1 MAGPMTSQVAAKLK
15 AMGLELP
22 PAPPPVA
29 TYVGFVTTGKL
40 VHVAGV
46 GPTWGSDIRYRGKVG
61 QALSV
66 EDGYAAARLT
76 GLNLLAHMN
85 AACEGELDRIAR
97 CVKVLSLTN
106 AGPDFTEAHRV
117 ANGVTDLFA
126 ALFGADAV
134 PSRSATT
141 APSLPFDIAFEAD
154 AVFLLH

>member
-1 MAGPMTSQVAAKLK
+1 MGQVAARLQ
-15 AMGLELP
+15 ALGLELP

-29 TYVGFVTTGKL
+29 TYVGFVTVGKL

-46 GPTWGSDIRYRGKVG
+46 GPTWGKEVRHAGKVG
-61 QALSV
+61 KDLSL
-66 EDGYAAARLT
+66 EQGYAAARLT

-85 AACEGELDRIAR
+85 TACEGDLDRIAR
-97 CVKVLSLTN
+97 CVKVLALVN
-106 AGPDFTEAHRV
+106 AGPDFTEAHSV

-126 ALFGADAV
+126 ELFGTDKLPARA
-134 PSRSATT
+134 ATT

>member
-1 MAGPMTSQVAAKLK
+1 
-15 AMGLELP
+15 
-22 PAPPPVA
+22 
-29 TYVGFVTTGKL
+29 

-61 QALSV
+61 LSLSI
-66 EDGYAAARLT
+66 EDGYSAARLT

-85 AACEGELDRIAR
+85 VACGGDLDRIAR

-126 ALFGADAV
+126 ELFGTGAV

-154 AVFLLH
+154 AIFMLH

>member
-1 MAGPMTSQVAAKLK
+1 MSKVAARLK

-61 QALSV
+61 RDLSI

-85 AACEGELDRIAR
+85 VACDGDLDRIER

-126 ALFGADAV
+126 ELFGDLPGTGAV

>member
-1 MAGPMTSQVAAKLK
+1 MSGSIAAKLK

-29 TYVGFVTTGKL
+29 TYVGFVATGKL

-61 QALSV
+61 QSLSI

-85 AACEGELDRIAR
+85 TACDGELDRIAR

-126 ALFGADAV
+126 ELFSADAV